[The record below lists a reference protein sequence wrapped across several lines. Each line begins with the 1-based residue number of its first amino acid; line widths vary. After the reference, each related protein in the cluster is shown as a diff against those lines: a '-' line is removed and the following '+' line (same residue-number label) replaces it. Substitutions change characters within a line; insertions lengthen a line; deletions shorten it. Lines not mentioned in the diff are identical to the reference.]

1 VLTLPPEQSAP
12 DVWTVGRIIDWTTQ
26 HLKKHGSD
34 TPRLDTEI
42 LLAQARG
49 CPRIQLYVDYSVPL
63 TEAERATMRDL
74 VRRRAQHEPVAYL
87 VGHREFFGLD
97 FRVTSDVLIPRPET
111 ETLVLEVIT
120 AARKWRDEGDSGA
133 DSGSAASASDEAATE
148 ATATDSPVAPDRSPL
163 KVLEL
168 GTGSGC
174 IAVSC
179 AVHLPEAI
187 VMAVDISP
195 AALAVARVNAATHGA
210 GERIHFLQ
218 GDLFAPLPGE
228 ERFDVI
234 VSNPPYV
241 AEGEMDSLPPDV
253 RLHEPHLALRAG
265 PEGLDIV
272 SRLVAQA
279 ARWLNP
285 AGLLLIEISPEQ
297 ADAVVAMLAG
307 QPEFEPASVLKD
319 STGRLRVVRARLK
332 VSE

>member
-1 VLTLPPEQSAP
+1 M
-12 DVWTVGRIIDWTTQ
+12 GRIIDWTTQ

-63 TEAERATMRDL
+63 TEAERTTMRDL

-120 AARKWRDEGDSGA
+120 AARKRRDDGEP
-133 DSGSAASASDEAATE
+133 ASAND
-148 ATATDSPVAPDRSPL
+148 TATHSPDEPAADAKSNDAQAQADRSPI

-179 AVHLPEAI
+179 AVHIPDA
-187 VMAVDISP
+187 VVTAVDISP
-195 AALAVARVNAATHGA
+195 AALAVARGNAATHRA
-210 GERIHFLQ
+210 GERIRFLE
-218 GDLFAPLPGE
+218 GDLFAPLPDP

-265 PEGLDIV
+265 PEGLDVV

-279 ARWLNP
+279 AKWLNP
-285 AGLLLIEISPEQ
+285 GGLLLIEISPEQ

-307 QPEFEPASVLKD
+307 QPEFDPASVLKD